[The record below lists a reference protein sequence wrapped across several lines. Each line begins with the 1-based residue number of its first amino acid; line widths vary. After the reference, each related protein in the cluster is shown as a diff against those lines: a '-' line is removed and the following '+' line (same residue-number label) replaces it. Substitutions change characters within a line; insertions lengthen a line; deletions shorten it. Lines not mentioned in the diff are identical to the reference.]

1 MGQYDIKLIVFIV
14 LVLLIGIYVTVTD
27 SIRKRTEIVKR
38 INKAWGRPAK
48 FKGKAE
54 DYDNVSHYFL
64 NNKNNLCIDD
74 ITWNDLGMDDIF
86 KIINNTNSSVGQ
98 EYLYKML
105 RQPEYDKDKLKEA
118 DNLIEAFSSNEKER
132 IEIQKIFVKLGRVK
146 GISISDYIDVIVEQK
161 KQSNFIHYLSIIIFV
176 SALIFT
182 IFVNPVMGIWVS
194 LAAVAFS
201 ILSYYKYKAGV
212 EKYFIC
218 VNQIVRMTKA
228 VDKICALNYDFLKDY
243 NDALNKLRKDFV
255 PITRKAWLIES
266 GTVDGSF
273 VQVLLDY
280 LRMFTHADLIKYNNI
295 LGKLDAQKENV
306 YELIERLGRIESC
319 IAIASFRQMLP
330 YWSKPEFHVNS
341 DLSFEAVNLFHPL
354 ISEPVSNS
362 IIVNKNVLL
371 TGSNASGKSTFLK
384 TVAINAILAQTI
396 FTSVSKKYSAPM
408 YRIYSSMALRD
419 DLSNS
424 SSYYMVEIKSLKR
437 ILDAA
442 GYNDIPELCF
452 VDEVLRGTNTV
463 ERIAA
468 SSEILKSLCT
478 KNVLCFAATHD
489 IELTTILKGYFDN
502 YHFQEEV
509 TDDDV
514 KFNFKLYKGPAT
526 TRNAIKLLGVIGYD
540 KNIIRAAENSAAYFC
555 DNGSWKC

>member
-1 MGQYDIKLIVFIV
+1 MGQFDIKLICFIL
-14 LVLLIGIYVTVTD
+14 LVCAVGVYVTVSD
-27 SIRKRTEIVKR
+27 SIRKRKQIYKR
-38 INKAWGRPAK
+38 ISKAWGKPAK
-48 FKGKAE
+48 FKGTAE
-54 DYDNVSHYFL
+54 DYDNITHYFL
-64 NNKNNLCIDD
+64 NNKNDNCIDD
-74 ITWNDLGMDDIF
+74 ITWNDLGMDEIF

-105 RQPEYDKDKLKEA
+105 RQPEFDTERLLEA
-118 DNLIEAFSSNEKER
+118 DRLIDGFSKNEKQR
-132 IEIQKIFVKLGRVK
+132 IELQKIFVKLGRVK
-146 GISISDYIDVIVEQK
+146 RISISDYIDVIVEQK
-161 KQSNFIHYLSIIIFV
+161 KQSNIIHYLSILFVAGAIF
-176 SALIFT
+176 FT
-182 IFVNPVMGIWVS
+182 VFVNPIMGIWVS
-194 LAAVAFS
+194 LAAIAFA
-201 ILSYYKYKAGV
+201 ILSYYKYKAQV
-212 EKYFIC
+212 ERYFIC

-228 VDKICALNYDFLKDY
+228 AGQICELNIDFLEEY
-243 NDALNKLRKDFV
+243 NKKLSELKNNFT

-273 VQVLLDY
+273 FQVLLDY

-295 LGKLDAQKENV
+295 LGKLDRHKDDV
-306 YELIERLGRIESC
+306 YALIDALGRIESC

-330 YWSKPEFHVNS
+330 FWSKPDFHKAS
-341 DLSFEAVNLFHPL
+341 DLSFEAEELFHPL
-354 ISEPVSNS
+354 IEKPVSNS
-362 IIVNKNVLL
+362 ISVNRNVLL

-384 TVAINAILAQTI
+384 TVAINAILSQTI
-396 FTSVSKKYSAPM
+396 FTSVSRKYCAPM

-419 DLSNS
+419 DLANS

-442 GYNDIPELCF
+442 ENGKIPELVF

-468 SSEILKSLCT
+468 SSEILKSLCN

-509 TDDDV
+509 TDDNV

-540 KNIIRAAENSAAYFC
+540 KSIIRAAEASASYFI
-555 DNGSWKC
+555 DNGAWKS